1 MRTLTQAASAAL
13 ESAVQRSS
21 ARLVIETKTGVRIQ
35 VDENGILA
43 GSLSISNQCAE
54 GNELSLGS
62 AYIGELDVSI
72 LPSVANRVPRSAMQG
87 ATVTVFLAYADM
99 DMQLGV
105 FTVDEA
111 EWSSSGV
118 ALTCYDAMAKATAAY
133 DGGELDGSPHSLLA
147 FACSTCGIMF
157 GMTAAQVSAFPNAS
171 ERIRVYGESDISEWR
186 DLIGWIAQTLC
197 AFATIDH
204 EGKLVLRRYGYSPV
218 ATLDARRRTDS
229 SKFSS
234 FATRYTGLS
243 YVNIADQTTVYVG
256 LAQDDG
262 LTMNLGQNPFLQYGI
277 DVKKTR
283 MVRAILTELARGA
296 WVPFEVELPYLPPV
310 YELGDCIEFTGRY
323 AGDSSTAC
331 VMGIEWT
338 SHRGLKLRGYGSDP
352 ALANGKSK
360 LDKEISGILSRVGKD
375 SVEYYPYVNTIP
387 YTVGSRVAILQ
398 IDYASLADGTV
409 EFHCNI
415 DLKATG
421 NVVTT
426 DTTKTYKRTKM
437 TVEYELNGEILETQ
451 PIDSYTDGWHIV
463 HLFRPLGVNEGEF
476 NELRVILTATDGIIN
491 IGIGGVRAIVS
502 GKGLAAN
509 DGEWRSTQSFY
520 EQVDFSLLG
529 SLAVD
534 VSESLSTS
542 FETPIPQ
549 GIGESVSFSLLGSL
563 VAGFTESV
571 GGSDYTAASHN
582 TTLSGGVTYTNGSF
596 VAGSAG
602 TIVTEDMGAD
612 AAVTGIEGLS
622 CVYSGTVR
630 IECDF
635 GDGYRQWNGSGWA
648 SSTGGNIPSTLE
660 GLTIAQWAQGYTDSL
675 VLRINMEQGA
685 VVNALSVGFTDD
697 WS

>member
-1 MRTLTQAASAAL
+1 MWTLTQAASAAL

-35 VDENGILA
+35 VDEKGILA

-54 GNELSLGS
+54 GNEITLGS
-62 AYIGELDVSI
+62 AYIGELDVTV

-87 ATVTVFLAYADM
+87 ATVTVHLAYADM

-118 ALTCYDAMAKATAAY
+118 ALTCYDAMAKATDAY
-133 DGGELDGSPHSLLA
+133 DGGELDGSPYSLLA
-147 FACSTCGIMF
+147 FACSTCGITF
-157 GMTAAQVSAFPNAS
+157 GMTAAQVSTFPNAS

-186 DLIGWIAQTLC
+186 DLIGWVAQTLC
-197 AFATIDH
+197 AFATIDAD
-204 EGKLVLRRYGYSPV
+204 GKLVLRRYGYSTV

-243 YVNIADQTTVYVG
+243 YVNIADQATVYIG

-262 LTMNLGQNPFLQYGI
+262 LTINLGQNPFLQYGL

-283 MVRAILTELARGA
+283 MARAILTELARGA

-310 YELGDCIEFTGRY
+310 YELGDCIEFTGRH
-323 AGDSSTAC
+323 AGDSSTCC

-338 SHRGLKLRGYGSDP
+338 SHKGLRLRGYGSDP

-360 LDKEISGILSRVGKD
+360 LDKDISGILSRVSKD
-375 SVEYYPYVNTIP
+375 SVEYYPYVNTVP
-387 YTVGSRVAILQ
+387 YTIGSRVAILQ

-415 DLKATG
+415 DLEATG
-421 NVVTT
+421 DVVTT
-426 DTTKTYKRTKM
+426 STTKTYKRTKI

-463 HLFRPLGVNEGEF
+463 HLFRPLSVNEGEF
-476 NELRVILTATDGIIN
+476 NELRVILTATDGTIN

-509 DGEWRSTQSFY
+509 DGEWRSTQSFF
-520 EQVDFSLLG
+520 EQMSFSLLG
-529 SLAVD
+529 SLSAGFA
-534 VSESLSTS
+534 ETLETSL
-542 FETPIPQ
+542 ETPISQ
-549 GIGESVSFSLLGSL
+549 GISDSVSFSLLGTL
-563 VAGFTESV
+563 VAGFTASV

-582 TTLSGGVTYTNGSF
+582 TTLTGGVTYTNGAF
-596 VAGSAG
+596 VAGTDG
-602 TIVTEDMGAD
+602 TVVTDEIGTD
-612 AAVTGIEGLS
+612 AMVSGISSLV
-622 CVYSGTVR
+622 CNYSGTVR

-635 GDGYRQWNGSGWA
+635 GDGYKQWNGSGWA
-648 SSTGGNIPSTLE
+648 TSTGGNVPDTLA
-660 GLTIAQWAQGYTDSL
+660 GLTTAQWAQGYTDSL
-675 VLRINMEQGA
+675 VMRINMEQGA
-685 VVNALSVGFTDD
+685 AVNALVVGFTDD